1 MFIEGYMDT
10 EYKNECPIPERAVD
24 IAVNW
29 WADHLSESVDRE
41 KIYVFKKALKAYIY
55 RYWNRHKDQR
65 ISLANHQGDPD
76 KLLTFSM
83 IDAEIP
89 KGAITFNGSMNI
101 CANALCIHYSN
112 NSIRYLWFRFPFL
125 SDLFVYS
132 FASFGLNINYITL
145 CSKDNKIHLFGYEE
159 KPKWRKF
166 ATKEPHWT
174 GKRIVDI
181 DLGENIPD
189 LDEFRDKNGEVDYS
203 RCLQMIH
210 AYDHFFLHRR

>member
-1 MFIEGYMDT
+1 MFIEDCMDI
-10 EYKNECPIPERAVD
+10 EYRNECPIPERAVD

-65 ISLANHQGDPD
+65 ISLFNHQGNFDE
-76 KLLTFSM
+76 LITFSM

-101 CANALCIHYSN
+101 CANTVCIHYSN
-112 NSIRYLWFRFPFL
+112 NSHYLWFRFPFL
-125 SDLFVYS
+125 SDLFSYS

-145 CSKDNKIHLFGYEE
+145 CSKDNKIRLFGYEE

-203 RCLQMIH
+203 RCLQRIH